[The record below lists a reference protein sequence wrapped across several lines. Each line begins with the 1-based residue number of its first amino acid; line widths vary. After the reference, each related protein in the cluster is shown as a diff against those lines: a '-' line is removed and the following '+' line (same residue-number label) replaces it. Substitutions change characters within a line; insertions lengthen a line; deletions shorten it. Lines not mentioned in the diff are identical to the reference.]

1 MPGAE
6 RHQAS
11 SPAQTRRC
19 LPSHTHSPRP
29 SDARSATAAPWAPPY
44 GRGKPAAAA
53 QERRRAPDDTLRR
66 QLPREPYPSTLPPCA
81 RVPSD
86 RHAQPS
92 AKPADGSQLAP
103 PPQPARGAAAPSS
116 LPSPIRCGPDRK
128 HYPGIAPSSERIASG
143 CTKQAQ
149 SHLQLYGILTEI
161 THCSRRIL
169 QTSQIGHRRRAR
181 TLQSITRVC
190 TNQI

>member
-1 MPGAE
+1 MPREG
-6 RHQAS
+6 S
-11 SPAQTRRC
+11 C
-19 LPSHTHSPRP
+19 
-29 SDARSATAAPWAPPY
+29 
-44 GRGKPAAAA
+44 
-53 QERRRAPDDTLRR
+53 QERRWAPDDTLRW

-81 RVPSD
+81 HVPSD

-116 LPSPIRCGPDRK
+116 LPSPIRCGPDQK
-128 HYPGIAPSSERIASG
+128 HYSGIAPSSERIASG

-169 QTSQIGHRRRAR
+169 QTTQIGHRRRAR
-181 TLQSITRVC
+181 IVNSNPGGSRGMPGLLLRFEGADPVHRPQQIQSE
-190 TNQI
+190 

>member
-1 MPGAE
+1 MSKDEILTCIAI
-6 RHQAS
+6 
-11 SPAQTRRC
+11 
-19 LPSHTHSPRP
+19 THVL
-29 SDARSATAAPWAPPY
+29 ALLSAPVTT
-44 GRGKPAAAA
+44 
-53 QERRRAPDDTLRR
+53 QTLREGCLHVR
-66 QLPREPYPSTLPPCA
+66 ALFRPPEG
-81 RVPSD
+81 SYD

-116 LPSPIRCGPDRK
+116 LPSPIRCGPDQK
-128 HYPGIAPSSERIASG
+128 HYSGIAPSSERIASG

-169 QTSQIGHRRRAR
+169 QTTQIGHGRRAR
-181 TLQSITRVC
+181 IVNSNPGGSRGHCLVVAASATIVSRETVGP
-190 TNQI
+190 

>member
-1 MPGAE
+1 M
-6 RHQAS
+6 
-11 SPAQTRRC
+11 
-19 LPSHTHSPRP
+19 
-29 SDARSATAAPWAPPY
+29 
-44 GRGKPAAAA
+44 
-53 QERRRAPDDTLRR
+53 
-66 QLPREPYPSTLPPCA
+66 
-81 RVPSD
+81 PSD

-116 LPSPIRCGPDRK
+116 LPSPIRCGPDQK
-128 HYPGIAPSSERIASG
+128 HYSGIAPSSERIASG

-181 TLQSITRVC
+181 CYILDLLVIACAKWGPVLRAPLEYRGFSIGTEWPVEKFGSSEIHRC
-190 TNQI
+190 TVGFPQTIS